1 MTFSETKLPGVFVV
15 EDDVFTDE
23 RGWFSPIWLPEALG
37 AQGLDTRLAQSSLA
51 WNRERGTIRG
61 LHYQS
66 PPFAEVKLVRP
77 VRGAVFDV
85 AVDLRPDSP
94 AYLEWVGIELAWNS
108 HRMLYIPHGCAHGYQ
123 TLTDD
128 ALVSYTVSSGYSPA
142 HQQGLRW
149 DDPAIGIV
157 WPLGPPSRLS
167 PRDAAF
173 PNFQQS
179 STR

>member
-1 MTFSETKLPGVFVV
+1 MKFSEMKIPGVLLV
-15 EDDVFTDE
+15 EDAVFADE
-23 RGWFSPIWLPEALG
+23 RGWFSPIWLPDALQ
-37 AQGLDTRLAQSSLA
+37 ARGLDARLAQCSLA

-77 VRGAVFDV
+77 VRGTVFDV

-94 AYLEWVGIELAWNS
+94 TFLDWVGVEIAWNS
-108 HRMLYIPHGCAHGYQ
+108 HCMLYIPEGCAHGYQ

-128 ALVSYTVSSGYSPA
+128 VLVSYTVSAVYSPA

-149 DDPAIGIV
+149 DDPAIGIA
-157 WPLGPPSRLS
+157 WPLGAPVRLS

-173 PNFQQS
+173 PFLQQA